1 MLVRLKFSMTN
12 KSLAFFAKT
21 FAVKNYNN
29 TDKKDIKMKKAVSIV
44 TLSVVLFACGGDKEK
59 SVEVIVSE
67 NNLEEIRA
75 KRAEIVGKQ
84 SIFISQLD
92 QLDAKIAQLD
102 TNKKTP
108 LITSL
113 VIQESVFNHF
123 IELQGNVNTK
133 KMAMLSPEYPGI
145 LKTVYVTEGESVIKD
160 QVLAKIDDGN
170 LSPQLAQLQLQAEL
184 AKTTYE
190 RQERLWNQK
199 IGSEMQYLQA
209 KTNYESQAKVV
220 IQLLEQIEK
229 TIIKAPFNGVIDEII
244 TEQGNMVSPGSS
256 QIMRIVNL
264 SEMHVETNVPE
275 RHLKSVSKN
284 KRVEVELPVLGETI
298 HAVIS
303 QVGSFIN
310 PANRTFKIQVPLA
323 NKGNMIKPNLTAK
336 LKINDYTNEKALL
349 IPQSIISENA
359 EGKEYV
365 YIVKSKKGKVGI
377 AKRAFIT
384 TGKSDGDNIEV
395 LEGIT
400 NGAEIIVEGARS
412 VKEGQEVKVIN
423 QK

>member
-29 TDKKDIKMKKAVSIV
+29 TDKKDIKMKKAISIV

-170 LSPQLAQLQLQAEL
+170 LSPQLAQLQLQAEF

-190 RQERLWNQK
+190 RQERLWNKK

-244 TEQGNMVSPGSS
+244 TEQGNMVNPGSS

-395 LEGIT
+395 LVGIT

>member
-1 MLVRLKFSMTN
+1 MTN

-21 FAVKNYNN
+21 FALFAVKNYNN

-75 KRAEIVGKQ
+75 KRAEIVAEQ
-84 SIFISQLD
+84 SIFITQLD

-264 SEMHVETNVPE
+264 SEMYVETNVPE

-298 HAVIS
+298 HTVIS

-310 PANRTFKIQVPLA
+310 PANRTFKIQVPIA
-323 NKGNMIKPNLTAK
+323 HKGNMIKPNLTAK